1 MLHAEIHQLLV
12 PYDKA
17 PVECDG
23 FTRLAHTAL
32 ADAGVDHT
40 CHIGRI
46 VSADGERQS
55 PVHYWVELTDGVII
69 DYRARMW
76 LGDDEGVPHGVF
88 RPNGYK
94 SWVYK
99 GSTIKIPLL
108 SPIVARFMV
117 MDVYPARL

>member
-1 MLHAEIHQLLV
+1 MLYAEIHQLLM

-32 ADAGVDHT
+32 ADAGVAHT

-55 PVHYWVELTDGVII
+55 PIHYWIELTGGVII

-76 LGDDEGVPHGVF
+76 LGNDEGVPHGVF
-88 RPNGYK
+88 CPDGYK
-94 SWVYK
+94 SWVYQ
-99 GSTIKIPLL
+99 GSAIELPLL
-108 SPIVARFMV
+108 SSILARFMV
-117 MDVYPARL
+117 MDL

>member
-12 PYDKA
+12 SYDKA

-32 ADAGVDHT
+32 ANAGVEHT

-46 VSADGERQS
+46 VSADGKRQS
-55 PVHYWVELTDGVII
+55 PVHYWVELTDGMII

-76 LGDDEGVPHGVF
+76 LGDDEGVPHGIF
-88 RPNGYK
+88 SPDGYK
-94 SWVYK
+94 SWVYQ
-99 GSTIKIPLL
+99 GSTTELPLL

-117 MDVYPARL
+117 MEL